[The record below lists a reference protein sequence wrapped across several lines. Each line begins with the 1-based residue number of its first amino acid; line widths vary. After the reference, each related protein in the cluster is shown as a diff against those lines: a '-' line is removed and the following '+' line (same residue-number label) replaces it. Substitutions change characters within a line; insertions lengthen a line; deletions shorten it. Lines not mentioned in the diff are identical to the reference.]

1 LAWKFDAHSVV
12 GAVVEAGF
20 GIQFQLY
27 KNGLDQPTSTRLQQH
42 NGKIMKADTS
52 SSREIQANISRFQQ
66 KAARPKMSALTI
78 IWGETYR

>member
-27 KNGLDQPTSTRLQQH
+27 KNGLDQPTSNNGLQQH
-42 NGKIMKADTS
+42 SGKIMKG
-52 SSREIQANISRFQQ
+52 RYIQQQRNTGKYITLPQ
-66 KAARPKMSALTI
+66 KAARPK
-78 IWGETYR
+78 RCQH